1 MRAVE
6 LGSRETD
13 GLTQIGLLL
22 IVVGLAPTGEA
33 AYEPGLITWAVMA
46 PGAAV
51 ATLTTDTTEHDI
63 YASIAIT
70 GAFDGEVR
78 ESIATGLPVTFSY
91 YLEVARRRLLWF
103 DKILVHKTVTT
114 TVAYDTLT
122 RQYSLTRRVNDEVT
136 ETSVAVDEAEMM
148 RWMTRLNRV
157 RLADPAALEGVE
169 DGSLYVRVKSRF
181 QRRFILYFIPW
192 EVETGWEKVRLNLS
206 REGTGR
212 GR

>member
-1 MRAVE
+1 MTR
-6 LGSRETD
+6 
-13 GLTQIGLLL
+13 IGLLL
-22 IVVGLAPTGEA
+22 IVVGLAPTASA
-33 AYEPGLITWAVMA
+33 AYAPGLNSLAAM
-46 PGAAV
+46 PLGAAV
-51 ATLTTDTTEHDI
+51 ATLTTDATEHDI
-63 YASIAIT
+63 YASLAVT
-70 GAFDGEVR
+70 NAFDGEIR

-91 YLEVARRRLLWF
+91 YLEVARRRPLWF

-114 TVAYDTLT
+114 SVAYDTLT

-148 RWMTRLNRV
+148 RWMTRLDRV
-157 RLADPAALEGVE
+157 RLADATDLEGVE
-169 DGSLYVRVKSRF
+169 DGSLYVRVKSRL

-192 EVETGWEKVRLNLS
+192 DVETGWEKVRLNLS